1 MLIKLESSIEYNETN
16 NTFILSD
23 DLISDSYDDKIK
35 KDNTFRDSVIG
46 IVLVSVIV
54 GITYFMTKEEF
65 KNDDETENNENNIK
79 RN

>member
-1 MLIKLESSIEYNETN
+1 MLGYLEKNTKYNTAN
-16 NTFILSD
+16 N
-23 DLISDSYDDKIK
+23 DLILPDGYDEKPEIK

-54 GITYFMTKEEF
+54 GITYFFMTKEEF